1 MINFIKYMSQIS
13 DSYLKIYLVKKNL
26 TMHTFVFYV
35 KMNFWTA
42 VKRGTQTSICGRFSY
57 T

>member
-35 KMNFWTA
+35 KMNF
-42 VKRGTQTSICGRFSY
+42 
-57 T
+57 